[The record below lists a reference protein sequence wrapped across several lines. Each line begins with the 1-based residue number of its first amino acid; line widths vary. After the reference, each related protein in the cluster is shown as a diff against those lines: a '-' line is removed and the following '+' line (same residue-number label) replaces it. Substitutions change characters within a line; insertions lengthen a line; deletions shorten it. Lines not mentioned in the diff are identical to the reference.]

1 MRPEAEGW
9 TVLCAAKM
17 KFVAVVAGAGALAFL
32 GALVCI
38 VASVY
43 SRTPPGAPQTPAAA
57 NGTASPLPPGSLGA
71 LYGADTSVRRPLES
85 AGETPVLGELSA
97 GASPQSFTFSRL
109 LCSPVPPGECA
120 RKRRRRD
127 KEEEEQEE
135 EYGDEDWSAL
145 SATAEE
151 LRRTVALQGEQIAAD
166 RRTIDELTGKLA
178 ECESALLDERSVA
191 ERGAAASW
199 PARRRLMAGD
209 GVRESAAAQ
218 LHTARAVEELE
229 RAILQLKDRIEK
241 LEVSHFIYL
250 ILYPTFIHTS
260 F

>member
-1 MRPEAEGW
+1 
-9 TVLCAAKM
+9 M
-17 KFVAVVAGAGALAFL
+17 KFVAIVAGAGALAFL

-43 SRTPPGAPQTPAAA
+43 SRAPAAALQAHAAA
-57 NGTASPLPPGSLGA
+57 NGTVSPVPSGSLGA
-71 LYGADTSVRRPLES
+71 LYGADTSGRHPL
-85 AGETPVLGELSA
+85 AGAGTGLETSLLDELSA
-97 GASPQSFTFSRL
+97 GGSPQRFTFSRL

-120 RKRRRRD
+120 MNRRRRD
-127 KEEEEQEE
+127 KEEEQQA
-135 EYGDEDWSAL
+135 EYEDEDWSAL

-151 LRRTVALQGEQIAAD
+151 LRRTVALQSEQIAAD
-166 RRTIDELTGKLA
+166 RKTIDELTGKLA
-178 ECESALLDERSVA
+178 ECESALLDERSVT
-191 ERGAAASW
+191 ERGAAAASR

-241 LEVSHFIYL
+241 LEVRDS
-250 ILYPTFIHTS
+250 
-260 F
+260 

>member
-1 MRPEAEGW
+1 MAI
-9 TVLCAAKM
+9 
-17 KFVAVVAGAGALAFL
+17 VAGAGALALL

-43 SRTPPGAPQTPAAA
+43 SRAPAAALQPPAAA
-57 NGTASPLPPGSLGA
+57 NGTAAPVPSGTLGA
-71 LYGADTSVRRPLES
+71 LYGADTSEPQPL
-85 AGETPVLGELSA
+85 AGVGTGRETPLLGELSA
-97 GASPQSFTFSRL
+97 GSSPQRFTFSRL

-120 RKRRRRD
+120 MKRRRRD
-127 KEEEEQEE
+127 KEEEQQA
-135 EYGDEDWSAL
+135 EYEDEDWSAL

-151 LRRTVALQGEQIAAD
+151 LRRTVALQSEQITAD
-166 RRTIDELTGKLA
+166 RKTIDELTGKLA

-191 ERGAAASW
+191 ERGAAAATW

-209 GVRESAAAQ
+209 GVRESTAAQ

-241 LEVSHFIYL
+241 LEVRGSY
-250 ILYPTFIHTS
+250 TS
-260 F
+260 

>member
-1 MRPEAEGW
+1 
-9 TVLCAAKM
+9 M
-17 KFVAVVAGAGALAFL
+17 KFVAIVAGAGALAFL

-43 SRTPPGAPQTPAAA
+43 SRAPAAA
-57 NGTASPLPPGSLGA
+57 LQASASANSTASPVPSGSLGA
-71 LYGADTSVRRPLES
+71 LYGVDTGERQPL
-85 AGETPVLGELSA
+85 AGAGTGRETPLLGELSA
-97 GASPQSFTFSRL
+97 GASPQRFTFSRL

-120 RKRRRRD
+120 MNRRRRD
-127 KEEEEQEE
+127 KEEEQQA
-135 EYGDEDWSAL
+135 EYEDEDWSAL

-151 LRRTVALQGEQIAAD
+151 LRRTVALQTEQIATD
-166 RRTIDELTGKLA
+166 RKTIDELTGKLA

-191 ERGAAASW
+191 ERGAAPSW

-209 GVRESAAAQ
+209 GVRESTASQ

-241 LEVSHFIYL
+241 LEVRNFQ
-250 ILYPTFIHTS
+250 P
-260 F
+260 

>member
-1 MRPEAEGW
+1 
-9 TVLCAAKM
+9 M

-43 SRTPPGAPQTPAAA
+43 LRAPAAALQAPAAA
-57 NGTASPLPPGSLGA
+57 NGTVSPVPSGSLGA
-71 LYGADTSVRRPLES
+71 LYGADTGERQPL
-85 AGETPVLGELSA
+85 AGAGTGRETPLLGELSA
-97 GASPQSFTFSRL
+97 GSSPQRFTFSRL

-120 RKRRRRD
+120 MKRRRRD
-127 KEEEEQEE
+127 KEEEQQA
-135 EYGDEDWSAL
+135 EYEDEDWSAL

-151 LRRTVALQGEQIAAD
+151 LRRTVALQNDQIAAD
-166 RRTIDELTGKLA
+166 RKTIDELTGKLA

-191 ERGAAASW
+191 ERGAAAVSW

-209 GVRESAAAQ
+209 GVRETAAAQ

-241 LEVSHFIYL
+241 LEVRDSRTHSL
-250 ILYPTFIHTS
+250 IFYIVIISLRLNSTVF
-260 F
+260 

>member
-1 MRPEAEGW
+1 MR
-9 TVLCAAKM
+9 M

-43 SRTPPGAPQTPAAA
+43 SRAPAAALHPPAGA
-57 NGTASPLPPGSLGA
+57 NGTAAPVPPGSLGA
-71 LYGADTSVRRPLES
+71 LYGAADTSGRDALAAAGTGR
-85 AGETPVLGELSA
+85 GETPLLGELSS
-97 GASPQSFTFSRL
+97 GASPQRFTFSRL

-120 RKRRRRD
+120 MKRRRRD
-127 KEEEEQEE
+127 KEREDDNDEEEEE
-135 EYGDEDWSAL
+135 EEDWSAL
-145 SATAEE
+145 NAAAEE
-151 LRRTVALQGEQIAAD
+151 LRRTVALQNEQIAAD
-166 RRTIDELTGKLA
+166 RKTIDELTGKLA
-178 ECESALLDERSVA
+178 ECETALLDERTVT

-209 GVRESAAAQ
+209 GARESAAAQ

-241 LEVSHFIYL
+241 LEVREI
-250 ILYPTFIHTS
+250 IIR
-260 F
+260 